1 MHSLIRTEEDYKS
14 AMERL
19 EMIFDAQKNTP
30 AGDELELLSVLIE
43 HYEKQ
48 RFTIDSPDPIAAIQF
63 RMEQLN
69 MRPTDLA
76 EIIGYKSRVSEIL
89 SKKRKL
95 SLTMIRKLHNSLHI
109 PMEILVQEY

>member
-1 MHSLIRTEEDYKS
+1 MYTLIRSEAEYQQ
-14 AMERL
+14 AIERL
-19 EMIFDAQKNTP
+19 EFIFDAKPNTP
-30 AGDELELLSVLIE
+30 EGEELELLSVLIE

-48 RFTIDSPDPIAAIQF
+48 YFTIDCPDPIAAIHF

-76 EIIGYKSRVSEIL
+76 EIIGYKSRVSEL
-89 SKKRKL
+89 FSKKRKL
-95 SLTMIRKLHNSLHI
+95 SLSMIRKLHSALNI